1 MLPVVYETGGPPSS
15 RRRRRAT
22 AVPLVLAALTVSGKA
37 KINAR
42 NTGAGGI
49 SRVTS
54 TATMMTMALTVFLV
68 LVPAAFPEKIPIE
81 MTASLF
87 CSYANEEKPG
97 KSSKRRGRL
106 WHEKRRHGGV
116 GVGVAERVR
125 CLVQIMS
132 HARVV
137 FLLVLLCRTSKPLRG
152 VYFWWNYA
160 KGIVKISENAHPLA
174 VSWYMVEDTGVRCL
188 CEGRQ
193 GHLPLKQ
200 TRRSPNAINSTVLSD
215 KGDRTMCP

>member
-68 LVPAAFPEKIPIE
+68 LVPAAFPEKIPIGE
-81 MTASLF
+81 
-87 CSYANEEKPG
+87 
-97 KSSKRRGRL
+97 
-106 WHEKRRHGGV
+106 
-116 GVGVAERVR
+116 
-125 CLVQIMS
+125 
-132 HARVV
+132 
-137 FLLVLLCRTSKPLRG
+137 
-152 VYFWWNYA
+152 
-160 KGIVKISENAHPLA
+160 
-174 VSWYMVEDTGVRCL
+174 RCL
-188 CEGRQ
+188 CVV
-193 GHLPLKQ
+193 H
-200 TRRSPNAINSTVLSD
+200 TALSLYIY
-215 KGDRTMCP
+215 KYIYGAESFE